1 LQFLFSSADWVQHGG
16 GCGFAVVDS
25 SKDLEGLFV
34 Y

>member
-16 GCGFAVVDS
+16 CWGFAVVDS

-34 Y
+34 C